1 VVAVVPIPV
10 VPAVLPW
17 PACPI
22 SAAAVEAP
30 APIALAAI
38 DSGVVESPLPVGVAE
53 LVVAVVFTI
62 AATTEVGVWAA
73 VAPA

>member
-1 VVAVVPIPV
+1 VVGVVP

-30 APIALAAI
+30 APMALAAT
-38 DSGVVESPLPVGVAE
+38 DSGVVELPFPVGVAE

-62 AATTEVGVWAA
+62 AATTGVGVWAA